1 MASCVLHTRKLGRV
15 LVTSSRWL
23 QARFQSQELVSAYV
37 FHPNVLTTEADKQM
51 FLWTKTV
58 QMNRPPADFITFM
71 EEVDMEPMKNIMQ
84 TTILVSRVYEKREV
98 KRKSKR
104 QPKDLT
110 HGTHENFPISLLQNQ
125 FKNVMGFART
135 YPQLRDLNP
144 SPETAVSA
152 TWDVQGEVLSVH
164 GRPGT
169 FINSKK
175 PMAAFYSPE
184 AVQKS
189 ATTSMVSLGPI
200 PVFIDLAK
208 HLVKGKACTGL
219 FPEKSLFPHFHTLLI
234 SDNGNYIPPP
244 SQPWPEIQLL
254 QKGLLFTFSRLLAQA
269 VSKHGEGIK
278 GNVLPEPECA
288 QCIVTDGNRFS
299 FIWYQLNTLD
309 MRESESGV
317 KNMVCIER
325 PGETFAKVVEVAQHR
340 HSLVD
345 YNQDILKMYLSMLL
359 MS

>member
-1 MASCVLHTRKLGRV
+1 MASSILLPSRV
-15 LVTSSRWL
+15 GGHLVSSWRWL
-23 QARFQSQELVSAYV
+23 QTRCQHALTSAYI

-51 FLWTKTV
+51 FLWTKSV
-58 QMNRPPADFITFM
+58 QMRRPPSGFISFM
-71 EEVDMEPMKNIMQ
+71 QEVDLEPMKNIMQ

-110 HGTHENFPISLLQNQ
+110 KGTHENFPISLLQNQ

-135 YPQLRDLNP
+135 YPQLHNLNP
-144 SPETAVSA
+144 TTEATVSA
-152 TWDVQGEVLSVH
+152 TWDVQGEVLSVR

-175 PMAAFYSPE
+175 PISAFYSPQD
-184 AVQKS
+184 VQKS
-189 ATTSMVSLGPI
+189 VDTPLVSLGEI
-200 PVFIDLAK
+200 PPFTDLIK
-208 HLVKGKACTGL
+208 YLVKEKACTGL
-219 FPEKSLFPHFHTLLI
+219 FPDVSLYPHFHTLMV
-234 SDNGNYIPPP
+234 SDNGDYKPPP
-244 SQPWPEIQLL
+244 SLAWPEIQLI

-269 VSKHGEGIK
+269 ISKHGDVIRGS
-278 GNVLPEPECA
+278 VLPEPECA
-288 QCIVTDGNRFS
+288 QCIITDGNRFS

-309 MRESESGV
+309 MREMDGV

-325 PGETFAKVVEVAQHR
+325 PGETFAKVEATVKHR
-340 HSLVD
+340 HRLVD
-345 YNQDILKMYLSMLL
+345 YNQDILRMYLSMLL